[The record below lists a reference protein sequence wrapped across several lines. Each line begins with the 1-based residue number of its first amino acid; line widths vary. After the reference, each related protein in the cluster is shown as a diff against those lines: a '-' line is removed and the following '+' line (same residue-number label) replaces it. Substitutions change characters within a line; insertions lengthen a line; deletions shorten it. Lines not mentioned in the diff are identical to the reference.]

1 LTDEWVF
8 SREFE
13 PRLKPNEYVL
23 INNQY
28 YQVVETRPM
37 FPFYL
42 VLTNLTAQQ
51 TLDLRDYGLKADT
64 NQLLNYRLKI
74 NGPAQLLIGVQG
86 LAGYNYGGWGTQYRY
101 ADETTPE
108 HMLEFFQ
115 LGRDVGWLAVQVN
128 PITTPAWVRI
138 KAYGYVYKV
147 APASGAPQKYL
158 VPPYIAYGVSP
169 TLR

>member
-37 FPFYL
+37 LPFYL
-42 VLTNLTAQQ
+42 VLTNVTAQQ

-74 NGPAQLLIGVQG
+74 RRASPAAHRGPGAGRLQLRG
-86 LAGYNYGGWGTQYRY
+86 LGN
-101 ADETTPE
+101 P
-108 HMLEFFQ
+108 
-115 LGRDVGWLAVQVN
+115 VQVRRRDD
-128 PITTPAWVRI
+128 AR
-138 KAYGYVYKV
+138 AH
-147 APASGAPQKYL
+147 A
-158 VPPYIAYGVSP
+158 
-169 TLR
+169 

>member
-42 VLTNLTAQQ
+42 VLTNVTAQQ

-74 NGPAQLLIGVQG
+74 DGPAQLLIGVHG
-86 LAGYNYGGWGTQYRY
+86 LA
-101 ADETTPE
+101 ATTTG
-108 HMLEFFQ
+108 
-115 LGRDVGWLAVQVN
+115 LGDPVQV
-128 PITTPAWVRI
+128 R
-138 KAYGYVYKV
+138 
-147 APASGAPQKYL
+147 
-158 VPPYIAYGVSP
+158 
-169 TLR
+169 

>member
-42 VLTNLTAQQ
+42 VLTNVTAQQ

-86 LAGYNYGGWGTQYRY
+86 LAGYNYGAGEPSTGTLTRPRQSTCLSSSSWAGTWAGWQYR
-101 ADETTPE
+101 
-108 HMLEFFQ
+108 
-115 LGRDVGWLAVQVN
+115 
-128 PITTPAWVRI
+128 
-138 KAYGYVYKV
+138 
-147 APASGAPQKYL
+147 
-158 VPPYIAYGVSP
+158 
-169 TLR
+169 